1 MKPGPG
7 MKIVHVLP
15 ALAPGGMERLA
26 LQLAADAVGH
36 GDRVLVAAG
45 PGAWAGQVAAAG
57 AVHVALPAT
66 SRGSIAGLAAAVAHL
81 AGCLRRTRPD
91 VVHAHNVRAAVLS
104 RLALTAAG
112 PVGPRA
118 VLLTTVH
125 GLDPADYRAASRL
138 LRWSSRRV
146 IACAPAVARSLAA
159 AGFPGERIETIVN
172 GAALQAAGPRR
183 QADLRRSLGLPSEP
197 LVVGIGR
204 LVTQKNWPVFI
215 EAARQVPGS
224 CFVVAGDGP
233 LRPQLTDLARRA
245 GRPVR
250 FLGVVDDIAALIG
263 LASCVVF
270 TSDWE
275 GLPLALLETLSLGV
289 PVVATAVDGV
299 ADLVSPAAALLV
311 PRGDPDAVAAA
322 VARVLADP
330 RLAGTLSREARAAA
344 TDWEPARMLRQY
356 RVAYQAAARR
366 PSLRIVSR

>member
-1 MKPGPG
+1 

-15 ALAPGGMERLA
+15 TLAPGGMERLA
-26 LQLAADAVGH
+26 LQLAADAVAH
-36 GDRVLVAAG
+36 GDHVLVAAG
-45 PGAWAGQVAAAG
+45 PGTWAGQVAAAG

-66 SRGSIAGLAAAVAHL
+66 SRGSITGLAAAVARL
-81 AGCLRRTRPD
+81 AGCLRTARPD

-112 PVGPRA
+112 RRA
-118 VLLTTVH
+118 ALLTTVH
-125 GLDPADYRAASRL
+125 GLAPADYQAASRL
-138 LRWSSRRV
+138 LRWSGRRV

-159 AGFPGERIETIVN
+159 AGFPSGRIETIVN
-172 GAALQAAGPRR
+172 GAALPAAGSRR

-233 LRPQLTDLARRA
+233 LRPQLAHLARQA

-250 FLGVVDDIAALIG
+250 FLGMVDDIAALIG

-275 GLPLALLETLSLGV
+275 GLPLALLEALSLGV

-299 ADLVSPAAALLV
+299 ADLVPPAAVLLV
-311 PRGDPDAVAAA
+311 PPRDPDAVAAA

-330 RLAGTLSREARAAA
+330 QLAGALGREARAAA
-344 TDWEPARMLRQY
+344 ADWEPARMLRQY
-356 RVAYQAAARR
+356 RAAYQAAAHR
-366 PSLRIVSR
+366 PSSRIVSR

>member
-1 MKPGPG
+1 

-15 ALAPGGMERLA
+15 TLAPGGMERLA

-45 PGAWAGQVAAAG
+45 PGAWAGQVTAIG

-66 SRGSIAGLAAAVAHL
+66 SRGSITGLATAVACL
-81 AGCLRRTRPD
+81 AGCLRKARPD

-112 PVGPRA
+112 RRA

-125 GLDPADYRAASRL
+125 GLAPADYRAANRL

-146 IACAPAVARSLAA
+146 IACAPEVARSLAA
-159 AGFPGERIETIVN
+159 AGFPAERIETIVN
-172 GAALQAAGPRR
+172 GAALQAADSRR
-183 QADLRRSLGLPSEP
+183 QADLRRSLALPPGP

-233 LRPQLTDLARRA
+233 LRPQLTDLAQRA

-270 TSDWE
+270 TPDWE
-275 GLPLALLETLSLGV
+275 GLPLALLEALSLGA

-299 ADLVSPAAALLV
+299 ADLVPPAAALLV
-311 PRGDPDAVAAA
+311 PPRDPDAVAVAI
-322 VARVLADP
+322 ARVLADP
-330 RLAGTLSREARAAA
+330 RLAGTLSREARSAA
-344 TDWEPARMLRQY
+344 TDWQPVRMLRQY

-366 PSLRIVSR
+366 PSFRIVSR

>member
-1 MKPGPG
+1 

-15 ALAPGGMERLA
+15 TLAPGGMERLA
-26 LQLAADAVGH
+26 VQLAADAVSH

-45 PGAWAGQVAAAG
+45 PGAWAGQVTAAG
-57 AVHVALPAT
+57 AVHIALPAT
-66 SRGSIAGLAAAVAHL
+66 SRGSIAGLAAAVARL
-81 AGCLRRTRPD
+81 AGCLRQARPD
-91 VVHAHNVRAAVLS
+91 VVHAHNVRAALIS

-112 PVGPRA
+112 RRA
-118 VLLTTVH
+118 ILLTTVH

-172 GAALQAAGPRR
+172 GAALQPAGSRR
-183 QADLRRSLGLPSEP
+183 QADLRRSLGLPPGP

-215 EAARQVPGS
+215 EAARQVPGP
-224 CFVVAGDGP
+224 CFAVAGDGP

-245 GRPVR
+245 GSPVR

-263 LASCVVF
+263 LAACVVF

-299 ADLVSPAAALLV
+299 ADLVPPRAALLV
-311 PRGDPDAVAAA
+311 PPREPGAVGAA

-330 RLAGTLSREARAAA
+330 GLADTLSREARAAA
-344 TDWEPARMLRQY
+344 TAWEPVRMLGQY
-356 RVAYQAAARR
+356 RAAYQAAAARR
-366 PSLRIVSR
+366 PSFRIASC